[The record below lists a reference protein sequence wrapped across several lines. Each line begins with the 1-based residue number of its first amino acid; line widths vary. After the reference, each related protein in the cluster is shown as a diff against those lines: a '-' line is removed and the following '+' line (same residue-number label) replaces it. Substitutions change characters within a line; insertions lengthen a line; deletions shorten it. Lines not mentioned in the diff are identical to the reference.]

1 MVERLSD
8 LTLANAFFDRLRQKA
23 ESQDLDRLHEA
34 AERFEAIFANL
45 LLKSLRESMT
55 RSGLFGDGLRGEI
68 YQGLLEEKLSEVLA
82 RRRQLGIADLIIRQL
97 TRQHPTPST
106 EQQSSASSKTID
118 PQQRELL
125 VKRAAQASN
134 LPAPLIYAVIE
145 QESGW
150 NPLAVSSKGAKGL
163 MQLMDG
169 TAAMLGVKN
178 VFNPLE
184 NVLAGSGYLRKLLD
198 EFGRLELAL
207 AAYNAGPDTVRRYNL
222 TIPPF
227 PETQNYVRSV
237 LNQIKA
243 LNLDIK

>member
-1 MVERLSD
+1 MVERLSE

-23 ESQDLDRLHEA
+23 ESQDLNRLQEA

-55 RSGLFGDGLRGEI
+55 QTGLFGEGLRGEI

-82 RRRQLGIADLIIRQL
+82 RRRQLGIANLIIKQL
-97 TRQHPTPST
+97 TRQHST
-106 EQQSSASSKTID
+106 NSSEQQLSASSKTID
-118 PQQRELL
+118 PQQRDLL

-163 MQLMDG
+163 MQLMDE
-169 TAAMLGVKN
+169 TATMLGVKN
-178 VFNPLE
+178 VFDPVE
-184 NVLAGSGYLRKLLD
+184 NVLAGSGYLRQLLD
-198 EFGRLELAL
+198 EFGSLELAL
-207 AAYNAGPDTVRRYNL
+207 AAYNAGPGAVRRYGL
-222 TIPPF
+222 SVPPF
-227 PETQNYVRSV
+227 AETQNYVRSI
-237 LNQIKA
+237 LNQLKNVN
-243 LNLDIK
+243 LNFR